1 MIDLETLGL
10 SNDAAIMSVG
20 AVCFDHA
27 GNTIDQFYEEVG
39 AASNLALGRTI
50 DPSTLQWWL
59 ENDAEEIIR
68 LMSYDGSIIDAV
80 QNFREWVS
88 VHDPVC
94 VWSCGTDFDI
104 SILNSFGGMPWAYHQ
119 AMDYRTIR
127 NTLGFF
133 VPNPPVREGMHNALS
148 DAEYQTDM
156 LIEINEAVKRT
167 AVRC

>member
-39 AASNLALGRTI
+39 AASNLAQGRKI
-50 DPSTLQWWL
+50 EPSTLLWWL

-68 LMSYDGSIIDAV
+68 LMLSSGDLLWVI
-80 QNFREWVS
+80 QCFREWVS
-88 VHDPVC
+88 GFDPVC

-104 SILNSFGGMPWAYHQ
+104 PIMNSFGDMPWVHHQ
-119 AMDYRTIR
+119 VMDYRTLR
-127 NTLGFF
+127 NSLGFL
-133 VPNPPVREGMHNALS
+133 VPNPPVREGLHNALS
-148 DAEYQTDM
+148 DAEYQTKV
-156 LIEINEAVKRT
+156 LIEINEAAKK
-167 AVRC
+167 AMVRC